1 MEIPWKL
8 LVLAGMILVAAFLHV
23 IGTYYATYRGIILS
37 RAIGLAILCACLQY
51 IVKIPAIRLSYLE
64 QLSPVFFEII
74 WIVTTFFLVCIYQ
87 VVYLKRPLVRR
98 TLYVGICIIALIA
111 YAGFRP
117 RTPGCLESR

>member
-1 MEIPWKL
+1 MDIRWKL
-8 LVLAGMILVAAFLHV
+8 LVLGGMILVAAFLHV
-23 IGTYYATYRGIILS
+23 IGTYYATYRGVLLS
-37 RAIGLAILCACLQY
+37 RAIGLAIVCACLQY

-111 YAGFRP
+111 YASMAS
-117 RTPGCLESR
+117 T